1 MKKKTGLY
9 DGVCGRKR
17 RLTWITWIVLILIFS
32 IISISAMGAENN
44 TESEVSDK
52 ASPERNTYAGNDTG
66 SQESIKAGN
75 ETEAKESA
83 EEKLDQKTEESNNTE
98 SYENINNQFD
108 PGTEVENETENP
120 ESEDGNPK
128 QKTEEDKDL
137 ADLKDKVEEK
147 REKQEKQEKQEKYNE
162 TDNQKSKG
170 SDQNSKE
177 EIGNETEVKENTGEN
192 SDQKTEE
199 SNNTESY
206 ENINNQLDPDT
217 EVENGTENPESEDG
231 NPKQKTEEDKDSA
244 DLKDKVEEKQ
254 EKQEKQEKYNETD
267 SQENITK
274 DQNTEKYNETES
286 KEHTVE
292 KPEQKKPEQKKPEQ
306 KKETNPN
313 TENLKSKGFNLKL
326 KVKAENKTDIQKNI
340 GTKTELKTKSCDCTK
355 NQKKAGIETEQKVKV
370 CNLTKSLENAGVK
383 PEEIRVCNWTHNPEN
398 DSVIPEIKT
407 EKNSWNNLKFIL
419 SYPYPLRSFY
429 TVNESVKISYKGP
442 EALGQQNVDIYLVKV
457 QSSSFPE
464 NIISNG
470 MSESAIR
477 FEDILN
483 NTESYIQIPAVLN
496 KGGDLSPLTLGPLS
510 AGSYWVLITLE
521 GNEMEKSESEKE
533 ILLANYFEVLEYTME
548 ARTPYTVKEGENL
561 DVRLNLKNAP
571 AQKSYTYW
579 AVLIREGAYTE
590 YGATSP
596 SWTTSGNRPI
606 VSGVDIVRSLETNLT
621 EYNSRAGKDEFKKEI
636 QTLIG
641 KGNGTIIIGEE
652 NQSTLSLKNLELP
665 PGDYLLLT
673 GAYGDNE
680 GLAGIAKKELRISA
694 ENSYQGNLKSSS
706 GNSFD
711 EIPSM
716 KNRASSFMGIKTLL
730 ETPQAFIFE
739 DIKPY
744 IQAKEIVEIV
754 RNPPKTSSFLLGFAG
769 TLLIGLVILRKSR

>member
-9 DGVCGRKR
+9 DGVCGRKK
-17 RLTWITWIVLILIFS
+17 RLTRIIWIVLILIFS
-32 IISISAMGAENN
+32 IISISATGAENN

-75 ETEAKESA
+75 ETEVKESA
-83 EEKLDQKTEESNNTE
+83 EEKLDQKTEESNSTE
-98 SYENINNQFD
+98 SYENINNQLD
-108 PGTEVENETENP
+108 PNTEVENGTENP

-128 QKTEEDKDL
+128 QKTEKDKGL
-137 ADLKDKVEEK
+137 ADLKDEVEEN
-147 REKQEKQEKQEKYNE
+147 QEKYNE
-162 TDNQKSKG
+162 TDSQKSKG

-177 EIGNETEVKENTGEN
+177 EIGNETEVKENIDKN

-199 SNNTESY
+199 SNNTENY
-206 ENINNQLDPDT
+206 ENINNQLDPNT

-244 DLKDKVEEKQ
+244 DLKDKAE
-254 EKQEKQEKYNETD
+254 EKQEKYNETE
-267 SQENITK
+267 SQENIKK

-286 KEHTVE
+286 KEHTVDKPE
-292 KPEQKKPEQKKPEQ
+292 QKKPEQKKPEQKKPEQ

-313 TENLKSKGFNLKL
+313 TENLKSKEFNLKL

-340 GTKTELKTKSCDCTK
+340 GTKTELKTKTCDCTK
-355 NQKKAGIETEQKVKV
+355 NQKKDGIETEQKVKV

-398 DSVIPEIKT
+398 GSVIPEIKT

-457 QSSSFPE
+457 QSSSYPE

-521 GNEMEKSESEKE
+521 GNEMEKTESEKE

-548 ARTPYTVKEGENL
+548 ARIPYTVKEGENL

-571 AQKSYTYW
+571 AEKSYTYW
-579 AVLIREGAYTE
+579 AVLIKEGAYKE

-596 SWTTSGNRPI
+596 SWTTSGTRPI

-652 NQSTLSLKNLELP
+652 NQSTLSLNNLELP

-706 GNSFD
+706 GNSFV

-754 RNPPKTSSFLLGFAG
+754 RNPPKTPSFLLGFAG
-769 TLLIGLVILRKSR
+769 TLLIGLVILRKNR